1 MQCDGM
7 GWDQA
12 EPAYEFL
19 SVWGND
25 LGNEKNWGHNSGTI
39 SCVSLDD
46 AELGWA
52 AQGGGCNGRVSLAPA
67 SFTSVRFHGPLPG
80 LQQTTLLCHLRKQ
93 SHLLSLSLLPRLS
106 LLSPTVVVLLAKPRS
121 GLTVR
126 PTNHCCGQ
134 PASQDNGS
142 GQSPRPWVRMAN
154 RSVGPPPPAHRAH
167 AHST

>member
-1 MQCDGM
+1 M

-93 SHLLSLSLLPRLS
+93 SHLLSLSLS
-106 LLSPTVVVLLAKPRS
+106 
-121 GLTVR
+121 
-126 PTNHCCGQ
+126 
-134 PASQDNGS
+134 
-142 GQSPRPWVRMAN
+142 
-154 RSVGPPPPAHRAH
+154 PAHVIIIVAH
-167 AHST
+167 GGCVVSQAAQWADRPAH

>member
-25 LGNEKNWGHNSGTI
+25 LGNAKNWGHNSGTI

-80 LQQTTLLCHLRKQ
+80 CSKPPFCVTCVNNHTY
-93 SHLLSLSLLPRLS
+93 SLSLS
-106 LLSPTVVVLLAKPRS
+106 
-121 GLTVR
+121 
-126 PTNHCCGQ
+126 
-134 PASQDNGS
+134 
-142 GQSPRPWVRMAN
+142 
-154 RSVGPPPPAHRAH
+154 PAHVIIIVAH
-167 AHST
+167 GGCVVSQAAQWADRPAH